1 MIFLIKEKN
10 SSPQLP
16 TKQKSL
22 PQLPTKFLK
31 IFYFAILNIAN
42 MTLDYC
48 HSSKI
53 TKWREKKRK
62 KGKKEKKEKSW
73 PQIVAFIDKVW
84 QVYY

>member
-31 IFYFAILNIAN
+31 IFLLCYFEYSQYDFGLLPLEQNHK
-42 MTLDYC
+42 MEG
-48 HSSKI
+48 K
-53 TKWREKKRK
+53 KKEKRK
-62 KGKKEKKEKSW
+62 KGKKR
-73 PQIVAFIDKVW
+73 KVMAPDCCF
-84 QVYY
+84 Y